1 MNLVVARQHPPQPLE
16 PSRGEFADVA
26 EPGLGLTLHA
36 TVADA
41 FAVMNHA
48 AGSPAEEA
56 FLCSRTWECTGFAN
70 IHPTDLGYRALA
82 VALLHALN

>member
-1 MNLVVARQHPPQPLE
+1 M
-16 PSRGEFADVA
+16 
-26 EPGLGLTLHA
+26 
-36 TVADA
+36 ADA
-41 FAVMNHA
+41 LAVMNHA